1 MQSIKEVDVEAIKK
15 AVGLILEGV
24 CSRVDVSASV
34 KVYACK
40 NIIRID
46 IKNPN
51 G

>member
-24 CSRVDVSASV
+24 CSRVDVSEGV